1 MMNYPGTGIE
11 ILQSLL
17 NGYEEPSFL
26 ISEEICL
33 LNNTLLKI
41 LKYQNSVEFSQKA
54 GGPFDIL
61 DSKDLLAF
69 RKKLQET
76 IANRKSAA
84 GKYHLLNKNGEPVLL
99 KFQISCIRDISQ
111 GYIWLCRSKNEEF
124 DKIDETI
131 LHFFNTDKFLDEILL
146 ILDFKGNIITSNRK
160 LISIDFFA
168 NFADKKFNLFSYID
182 PIYKDILGKR
192 ILTLKKG
199 RPIPPSEYRL
209 LHEDGKSA
217 YIEVHSTCI
226 TYKGQH
232 VIVALV
238 RDITLRKETE
248 KKLLYSIIQ
257 TEEKERQ
264 RFAHDLHDELG
275 PFLSALK
282 LYISELQSS
291 DTDPDN
297 KQLLFDYV
305 HEMINEAVDK
315 IKTISKNLA
324 PQNLIEEGLTSF
336 VRKMITRVSQIGKVK
351 IEFTTRGDDTKIEHS
366 FVITLYRILLE
377 LINNSLKHAQS
388 KNIHIALIY
397 GKKVRL
403 IYTDD
408 GMGYDF
414 EKQIAMGKGVGLKSI
429 LNRIELYQGNYKFQR
444 LKPSGIEFDIMF
456 PLK

>member
-1 MMNYPGTGIE
+1 MNHTDTEIE
-11 ILQSLL
+11 IFQNLL

-33 LNNTLLKI
+33 LNNNLLKI
-41 LKYQNSVEFSQKA
+41 LKYQNSEEFSQKA
-54 GGPFDIL
+54 GGSFDFL
-61 DSKDLLAF
+61 DAIDQSAF

-76 IANRKSAA
+76 AVNRKSAT
-84 GKYHLLNKNGEPVLL
+84 GKYHLLNKKGQPVLL
-99 KFQISCIRDISQ
+99 KLNISCIRDNSRN
-111 GYIWLCRSKNEEF
+111 YVWLCRGISEEF

-131 LHFFNTDKFLDEILL
+131 LHFFNTDKFLDEVLL
-146 ILDFKGNIITSNRK
+146 ITDFKGNIITANRK
-160 LISIDFFA
+160 LLIIDFFA
-168 NFADKKFNLFSYID
+168 DLADKKFNLFAYID
-182 PIYKDILGKR
+182 PLYKDILNKR
-192 ILTLKKG
+192 ILMLKKG
-199 RPIPPSEYRL
+199 NPIPPCEYKL
-209 LHEDGKSA
+209 VQEDGKSA
-217 YIEVHSTCI
+217 YIEVHSKCI
-226 TYKGQH
+226 TYKGQK
-232 VIVALV
+232 VIVSLV
-238 RDITLRKETE
+238 RDITLRKESE

-297 KQLLFDYV
+297 KQLLFDYL

-336 VRKMITRVSQIGKVK
+336 VRKMINRVRQTGKVK
-351 IEFTTRGDDTKIEHS
+351 IEFTTRGNDSKIEPS

-388 KNIHIALIY
+388 RNIHIALIY

-408 GMGYDF
+408 GLGYDL
-414 EKQIAMGKGVGLKSI
+414 EKQISLGKGIGLKSI
-429 LNRIELYQGNYKFQR
+429 LNRIELYQGNYKFQH
-444 LKPSGIEFDIMF
+444 LKPSGIEFDIIF